1 MTRACRVLI
10 VEDEYFLAA
19 DLEESLRS
27 EGAEIV
33 GPIYEFSQALA
44 KVEEDGFDAAVI
56 DINLRGQ
63 SAYPIADK
71 LIEQRIPFVFAT
83 GYGQEALPSRFW
95 EVKRF
100 EKPYDVPAI
109 SKHIVQLYRLWQSAS
124 NKQEPNNNSK
134 VASSDIATN
143 ASQELS
149 VRARPGASSDG
160 GRG

>member
-10 VEDEYFLAA
+10 VEDEYFLAT

-33 GPIYEFSQALA
+33 GPIYELSQALA
-44 KVEEDGFDAAVI
+44 QVSEDGFDAAVI

-71 LIEQRIPFVFAT
+71 LMEQHIPFVFAT
-83 GYGQEALPSRFW
+83 GYSQEALPSRFW

-100 EKPYDVPAI
+100 EKPYDAPAI
-109 SKHIVQLYRLWQSAS
+109 AKHVVRLYRQWQSAPD
-124 NKQEPNNNSK
+124 KQ
-134 VASSDIATN
+134 A
-143 ASQELS
+143 L
-149 VRARPGASSDG
+149 R
-160 GRG
+160 